1 MPICNLSG
9 TSCGRWSSW
18 MCKDKELP
26 PVLIIASISI
36 LGTCLLVWV
45 SKTARGK
52 AQLPPGPRGFPILGY
67 LPFLGPNLHQLFM
80 ELAQNYGPIYKLSIG
95 QKLCVIISSPT
106 LVKEIVRHQDVT
118 FANRNPTIAAK
129 TFSYGGKDI
138 AFAPYGPEWRL
149 LRKVFVREM
158 QSNANLDA
166 FYSLR
171 RSKVKKS
178 VRDVYGKK
186 IGEPVDV
193 GELAFLTVINM
204 ISGMFSGGNLGQEG
218 EIDIGAKFRVAVAEL
233 VEILG
238 KPNVSDFF
246 PFLARFDIQGV
257 KRKMEEVSQRI
268 EKIYDHVID
277 QCIKKKQQQSGEMG
291 EITDRKDFLHFLLEF
306 KEQDTEKSISRQQIK
321 ALLMDI
327 VIGGIDT
334 SPTTVEWAMAEMMLH
349 PQVMKKA
356 QEELTN
362 VVGINNLVEEFHIQ
376 ELPYLHSIVKETLRL
391 HPVAPLLLPRCP
403 TESCNVGG
411 YIIPKGT
418 KVFLN
423 VWAMHRDPEFWD
435 YPQSSNQRG
444 SLVLYLPFGS
454 GRRICVGLPLGER
467 MVMYLLATFLHMF
480 NWKLPGGANP
490 DTSEKLGIVL
500 EKSTPLVIIPTPR
513 LFNLE
518 LYT

>member
-1 MPICNLSG
+1 MPICDLSG
-9 TSCGRWSSW
+9 TSCGRWGSW

-26 PVLIIASISI
+26 TVLIIASVSI

-52 AQLPPGPRGFPILGY
+52 AHLPPGPRGFPILGY

-80 ELAQNYGPIYKLSIG
+80 ELAQNYGPIYKLSIV

-106 LVKEIVRHQDVT
+106 LVKEIVRDQDIA

-149 LRKVFVREM
+149 LRKIFVREM

-193 GELAFLTVINM
+193 GELAFLTAINM
-204 ISGMFSGGNLGQEG
+204 ISGMFWGGTLGQEG

-246 PFLARFDIQGV
+246 PFLARSV
-257 KRKMEEVSQRI
+257 HKEEAAAKWR
-268 EKIYDHVID
+268 D
-277 QCIKKKQQQSGEMG
+277 
-291 EITDRKDFLHFLLEF
+291 
-306 KEQDTEKSISRQQIK
+306 
-321 ALLMDI
+321 
-327 VIGGIDT
+327 GG
-334 SPTTVEWAMAEMMLH
+334 
-349 PQVMKKA
+349 
-356 QEELTN
+356 N
-362 VVGINNLVEEFHIQ
+362 
-376 ELPYLHSIVKETLRL
+376 Y
-391 HPVAPLLLPRCP
+391 
-403 TESCNVGG
+403 
-411 YIIPKGT
+411 
-418 KVFLN
+418 
-423 VWAMHRDPEFWD
+423 
-435 YPQSSNQRG
+435 
-444 SLVLYLPFGS
+444 
-454 GRRICVGLPLGER
+454 
-467 MVMYLLATFLHMF
+467 
-480 NWKLPGGANP
+480 
-490 DTSEKLGIVL
+490 
-500 EKSTPLVIIPTPR
+500 
-513 LFNLE
+513 
-518 LYT
+518 

>member
-9 TSCGRWSSW
+9 TSCGRWGSW

-26 PVLIIASISI
+26 TVLIIASVSI

-52 AQLPPGPRGFPILGY
+52 AHLPPGPRGFPILGY

-106 LVKEIVRHQDVT
+106 LVKEIVRDQDIA

-149 LRKVFVREM
+149 LRKIFVREM

-178 VRDVYGKK
+178 VRDVHGKK

-204 ISGMFSGGNLGQEG
+204 ISGMFWGGTLGQEG

-257 KRKMEEVSQRI
+257 KRKSRR
-268 EKIYDHVID
+268 Y
-277 QCIKKKQQQSGEMG
+277 C
-291 EITDRKDFLHFLLEF
+291 DRWYRYKFNH
-306 KEQDTEKSISRQQIK
+306 
-321 ALLMDI
+321 
-327 VIGGIDT
+327 
-334 SPTTVEWAMAEMMLH
+334 VEWAMAEMMLH

-411 YIIPKGT
+411 YTIPKGT

-435 YPQSSNQRG
+435 HPSEFQPERFFGEG
-444 SLVLYLPFGS
+444 SRLDYLGNHLQYLPFGS
-454 GRRICVGLPLGER
+454 GRRICAGLPLGER

-480 NWKLPGGANP
+480 N
-490 DTSEKLGIVL
+490 
-500 EKSTPLVIIPTPR
+500 
-513 LFNLE
+513 
-518 LYT
+518 

>member
-138 AFAPYGPEWRL
+138 AFAPYGPSGACYAKYSCARCRAMQILMHFIL
-149 LRKVFVREM
+149 LGE
-158 QSNANLDA
+158 A
-166 FYSLR
+166 
-171 RSKVKKS
+171 
-178 VRDVYGKK
+178 RDVFGWKPRP
-186 IGEPVDV
+186 GRD
-193 GELAFLTVINM
+193 
-204 ISGMFSGGNLGQEG
+204 
-218 EIDIGAKFRVAVAEL
+218 IDIGAKFRVAVAEL

-277 QCIKKKQQQSGEMG
+277 QCIKKKQQQSGEM

-435 YPQSSNQRG
+435 HPSEFQPERFFGPRRLDYLGNHLQ
-444 SLVLYLPFGS
+444 YLPFGS

>member
-1 MPICNLSG
+1 
-9 TSCGRWSSW
+9 
-18 MCKDKELP
+18 
-26 PVLIIASISI
+26 
-36 LGTCLLVWV
+36 
-45 SKTARGK
+45 
-52 AQLPPGPRGFPILGY
+52 
-67 LPFLGPNLHQLFM
+67 M
-80 ELAQNYGPIYKLSIG
+80 ELAQNYGPIYKLSIV

-106 LVKEIVRHQDVT
+106 LVKEIVRDQDIA

-149 LRKVFVREM
+149 LRKIFVREM

-193 GELAFLTVINM
+193 GELAFLTAINM
-204 ISGMFSGGNLGQEG
+204 ISGMFWGGTLGQEG

-257 KRKMEEVSQRI
+257 KRKIEEVSQRT

-306 KEQDTEKSISRQQIK
+306 KEQDTFPDNKSRPC
-321 ALLMDI
+321 L
-327 VIGGIDT
+327 
-334 SPTTVEWAMAEMMLH
+334 W
-349 PQVMKKA
+349 
-356 QEELTN
+356 
-362 VVGINNLVEEFHIQ
+362 
-376 ELPYLHSIVKETLRL
+376 
-391 HPVAPLLLPRCP
+391 
-403 TESCNVGG
+403 
-411 YIIPKGT
+411 
-418 KVFLN
+418 
-423 VWAMHRDPEFWD
+423 
-435 YPQSSNQRG
+435 
-444 SLVLYLPFGS
+444 
-454 GRRICVGLPLGER
+454 
-467 MVMYLLATFLHMF
+467 
-480 NWKLPGGANP
+480 
-490 DTSEKLGIVL
+490 
-500 EKSTPLVIIPTPR
+500 
-513 LFNLE
+513 
-518 LYT
+518 

>member
-129 TFSYGGKDI
+129 TFSY
-138 AFAPYGPEWRL
+138 
-149 LRKVFVREM
+149 VFVREM

-204 ISGMFSGGNLGQEG
+204 ISGMD
-218 EIDIGAKFRVAVAEL
+218 IDIGAKFRVAVAEL

-277 QCIKKKQQQSGEMG
+277 QCIKKKQQQSGEM

-321 ALLMDI
+321 ALLM
-327 VIGGIDT
+327 
-334 SPTTVEWAMAEMMLH
+334 
-349 PQVMKKA
+349 
-356 QEELTN
+356 
-362 VVGINNLVEEFHIQ
+362 
-376 ELPYLHSIVKETLRL
+376 
-391 HPVAPLLLPRCP
+391 
-403 TESCNVGG
+403 
-411 YIIPKGT
+411 
-418 KVFLN
+418 
-423 VWAMHRDPEFWD
+423 
-435 YPQSSNQRG
+435 
-444 SLVLYLPFGS
+444 
-454 GRRICVGLPLGER
+454 
-467 MVMYLLATFLHMF
+467 
-480 NWKLPGGANP
+480 
-490 DTSEKLGIVL
+490 
-500 EKSTPLVIIPTPR
+500 
-513 LFNLE
+513 
-518 LYT
+518 